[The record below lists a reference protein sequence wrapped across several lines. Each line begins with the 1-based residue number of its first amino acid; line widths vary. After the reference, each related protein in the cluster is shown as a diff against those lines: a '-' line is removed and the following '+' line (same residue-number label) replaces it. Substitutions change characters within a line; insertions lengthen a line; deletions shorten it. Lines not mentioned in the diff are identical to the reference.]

1 MTPYYFIVRSVP
13 ENHKRG
19 KPKSSHEL
27 SVLDILDSVIKVRK
41 YTGLLAG
48 EVLQRQNAG
57 LINVSRDKTS
67 RSVWDI
73 VRTNIFTRFNALLGV
88 LFIVILLVGQ
98 PIDGLFFIAVIINSG
113 MGIFQELRA
122 KRTLDKLTILSAPRV
137 TVRRDGK
144 EVEIQSEAI
153 VLDDLVRLKIGD
165 QVTADGTITESESA
179 EIDESLLTGEAD
191 PVTKHSGDA
200 VLSGSIVVAGS
211 FWYKVTAVGAKSYAH
226 TLTAKVK
233 VFKKARSELLEGTN
247 KLLGYISIVILIVA
261 PLLIWGQLTRTEAT
275 FQEAAVRSIAAIVG
289 MIPEGLVVLTSFAFV
304 LASLTLARRK
314 VLVQELPAVEGL
326 ARVDVICLDKTG
338 TLTEGKI
345 VFGRLEVEKNSD
357 EKQINEVLGAFAH
370 TPDSP
375 TLEALHA
382 AFPSTNLKPSSRVA
396 FNSKRKWSA
405 LNVANTAWVMGAP
418 EIVFP
423 DASSSVRTKSDTYA
437 KDGLRVLVL
446 ASASGMV
453 TEKSLPENLKPH
465 ALVILE
471 EKIRSDA
478 AETLGY
484 FKEQGV
490 ELKVISGDNPRTVA
504 AVARRV
510 GIDCDEP
517 LDARKLPSD
526 ITELGKILTSHNVFG
541 RVLPEQKLLFVK
553 ALQASGHVVAMTGDG
568 VNDALALKDADIG
581 IAMGNGAPATR
592 AVARLVL
599 LDSKFSHMPHVLG
612 EGRRVIANIE
622 RVANLFVIK
631 NVYNLLFAL
640 SVTVLALSFPFL
652 PRHLSL
658 ISWLTI
664 GIPAFFLALAPNNRR
679 YVPGFLKRVLKFAIP
694 IGIIVTVAA
703 MYTYTSVLT
712 SADSITIASS
722 AAVISVVTIG
732 LWVLACLGRPLKS
745 WKIGLIATMGVI
757 FYLAISWPW
766 LADILEFAS
775 VWPYNLKGFLVGLAG
790 ALVVEL
796 VWRYDR
802 QR

>member
-1 MTPYYFIVRSVP
+1 MNTIKAALGTGL
-13 ENHKRG
+13 N
-19 KPKSSHEL
+19 SHE
-27 SVLDILDSVIKVRK
+27 VAQRVTD
-41 YTGLLAG
+41 GLVNTRS
-48 EVLQRQNAG
+48 E
-57 LINVSRDKTS
+57 KTS
-67 RSVWDI
+67 RSVWEI
-73 VRTNIFTRFNALLGV
+73 VRTNVFTRFNALLSV
-88 LFIVILLVGQ
+88 LFVIILLVGH
-98 PIDGLFFIAVIINSG
+98 PIDGLFFIAVLINSA
-113 MGIFQELRA
+113 MGIAQELRA
-122 KRTLDKLTILSAPRV
+122 KRTLDKLSILSAPRV

-144 EVEIQSEAI
+144 DTELPSEN
-153 VLDDLVRLKIGD
+153 VVRDDLVRLKIGD
-165 QVTADGTITESESA
+165 QVPTDGVVASVEGA

-191 PVTKHSGDA
+191 AIMKRPNDE

-211 FWYKVTAVGAKSYAH
+211 LWYRATAVGSESYAH
-226 TLTAKVK
+226 KLTDKVK

-247 KLLGYISIVILIVA
+247 KLLGYISLVILVVA
-261 PLLIWGQLTRTEAT
+261 PVLVWGQVTRSGASLE
-275 FQEAAVRSIAAIVG
+275 EAAVRSIAAIVG

-345 VFGRLEVEKNSD
+345 VFRSLELEKGALKNDVE
-357 EKQINEVLGAFAH
+357 QVLGAFAAN
-370 TPDSP
+370 PDSP
-375 TLEALHA
+375 TLESLHA
-382 AFPSTNLKPSSRVA
+382 AFSSSDLKPTSRIA

-405 LNVANTAWVMGAP
+405 LTARDTSWIMGAP
-418 EIVFP
+418 EILFP
-423 DASSSVRTKSDTYA
+423 NAKSSFRITTDNYA
-437 KDGLRVLVL
+437 KEGLRVLAL
-446 ASASGMV
+446 ASTPGAVSEKTLPTKLTPAAFV
-453 TEKSLPENLKPH
+453 T
-465 ALVILE
+465 LE
-471 EKIRSDA
+471 EKVRGDA
-478 AETLGY
+478 AETLRF

-510 GIDCDEP
+510 GIECDEP
-517 LDARKLPSD
+517 FDARELPSE
-526 ITELGKILTSHNVFG
+526 IAEIGKILTSHNVFG
-541 RVLPEQKLLFVK
+541 RVLPEQKQLFIK

-599 LDSKFSHMPHVLG
+599 LDNQFAHMPHVLG

-631 NVYNLLFAL
+631 NVYNLVFAL

-679 YVPGFLKRVLKFAIP
+679 YTPGFLPRVLKFAVP
-694 IGIIVTVAA
+694 VGIVIAA
-703 MYTYTSVLT
+703 AALYTYTTTLVAAGSM
-712 SADSITIASS
+712 TIASS

-732 LWVLACLGRPLKS
+732 FWVLACLGRPLRA
-745 WKIGLIATMGVI
+745 WKLALFAAMAAI
-757 FYLAISWPW
+757 FVTAISWPW
-766 LADILEFAS
+766 LAWLLEFSS
-775 VWPYNLKGFLVGLAG
+775 VWPYNVYGFLAGLVG
-790 ALVVEL
+790 ALIVEL
-796 VWRYDR
+796 IWRYDQWR
-802 QR
+802 